1 MSFMPALV
9 RLRGIFYGVG
19 GGEARGNRA
28 GKASRQHGNATRNP
42 GSRAKMTILSQ
53 ARRRVLL
60 STAFA
65 GLFTIALP
73 ASAQQSGQRV
83 TITGEISDSWC
94 TISGLMFAKG
104 TAHHQ
109 CAVWCALGGIPVA
122 IRDAGGNLYLILK
135 IGDDED
141 SAGNPRVAKLATH
154 EVTVDGELLERDGV
168 KYLLVDRIADD
179 KGVITMTQEEHG
191 IQPFGN

>member
-1 MSFMPALV
+1 
-9 RLRGIFYGVG
+9 
-19 GGEARGNRA
+19 
-28 GKASRQHGNATRNP
+28 
-42 GSRAKMTILSQ
+42 MTILSQ
-53 ARRRVLL
+53 ILRQMLA
-60 STAFA
+60 ST
-65 GLFTIALP
+65 TIAVFFAALTP
-73 ASAQQSGQRV
+73 ASAQQSGRRV

-109 CAVWCALGGIPVA
+109 CAIWCALGGIPVA

-135 IGDDED
+135 IGDDEE

-179 KGVITMTQEEHG
+179 KGVITMTHEEHG

>member
-1 MSFMPALV
+1 
-9 RLRGIFYGVG
+9 
-19 GGEARGNRA
+19 
-28 GKASRQHGNATRNP
+28 
-42 GSRAKMTILSQ
+42 MTISSQ
-53 ARRRVLL
+53 ALRLALASAACATLL
-60 STAFA
+60 AAA
-65 GLFTIALP
+65 GP
-73 ASAQQSGQRV
+73 ARAQQSGTRV
-83 TITGEISDSWC
+83 TVTGEISDSWC

-122 IRDAGGNLYLILK
+122 IRDASGTLYLVLK

-179 KGVITMTQEEHG
+179 KGVITLTHEEHG

>member
-1 MSFMPALV
+1 
-9 RLRGIFYGVG
+9 
-19 GGEARGNRA
+19 
-28 GKASRQHGNATRNP
+28 
-42 GSRAKMTILSQ
+42 MTILSQ

-65 GLFTIALP
+65 GLFAATAP
-73 ASAQQSGQRV
+73 ASAQQSGQRI

-104 TAHHQ
+104 TAHYQ
-109 CAVWCALGGIPVA
+109 CAVWCSLGGIPVA
-122 IRDAGGNLYLILK
+122 IRDSGGNLYLILK

-141 SAGNPRVAKLATH
+141 RARNPRVARMATH